1 MAELTILS
9 ATAGFLS
16 HIMQDNK
23 IRKNTTIRQCLTI
36 LSASVGFLN
45 LSYLTLHILQDNKIR
60 KYDAID

>member
-1 MAELTILS
+1 MADLTILS

-23 IRKNTTIRQCLTI
+23 IRKNTTIQCLTI